1 MPMIPQAAI
10 NISDGQDVAKIHGLA
25 LENKEAIGKRFVITT
40 ENTYTF
46 VTIDEILKSNDNN
59 KGSSRL
65 APNFLVKFN
74 SDLKGMLSFNGY
86 TYNVDVS
93 DTMKTFNWSPITLGK
108 TVLDTATSV
117 SKALSKHA

>member
-1 MPMIPQAAI
+1 MIPQAAI

-46 VTIDEILKSNDNN
+46 VTIDQILKSNDNN

-93 DTMKTFNWSPITLGK
+93 DTMKTFNWSPIALEK
-108 TVLDTATSV
+108 TVLDAATSV
-117 SKALSKHA
+117 SKALFKHAC